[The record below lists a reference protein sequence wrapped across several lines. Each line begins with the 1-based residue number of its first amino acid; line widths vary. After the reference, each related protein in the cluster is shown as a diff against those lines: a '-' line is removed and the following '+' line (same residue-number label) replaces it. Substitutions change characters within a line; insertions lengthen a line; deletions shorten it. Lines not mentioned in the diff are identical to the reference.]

1 MRQQNL
7 RVVITLMLSLLCW
20 VPGVWAE
27 PYVAAY
33 AGFSLLSDTDLNA
46 DVSLPGAPTLNPVS
60 STIQTIRG
68 VRLST
73 DVDNSAIVG
82 GKIGYWFDFFPL
94 VGAELDIYGF
104 SPDINVP
111 PQISSGVALTVPF
124 NFNVSVTA
132 ISFNLMGRY
141 PLLKSPAFPRGRIQ
155 PYIGIGPGLFI
166 TSIEDLEPNT
176 DFSLGSKTLAFG
188 GLQVIG
194 GLKFF
199 LLKKLSLFAEYKF
212 THFTAD
218 LSGLANDFSLGGT
231 QNIDA
236 SHFYGGVAYH
246 FY

>member
-20 VPGVWAE
+20 VPAVWAE
-27 PYVAAY
+27 PYIAAY
-33 AGFSLLSDTDLNA
+33 AGYSLLSDTDLKA
-46 DVSLPGAPTLNPVS
+46 DTVSVLQPIPFQVKGIRF
-60 STIQTIRG
+60 STE
-68 VRLST
+68 
-73 DVDNSAIVG
+73 VDNSAIFG

-104 SPDINVP
+104 SPDIFSP
-111 PQISSGVALTVPF
+111 PQTSGTIRLTKSNDF
-124 NFNVSVTA
+124 DLGVTA
-132 ISFNLMGRY
+132 VSINLMGRY
-141 PLLKSPAFPRGRIQ
+141 PVLKSPDFPRGRIQ

-166 TSIEDLEPNT
+166 TSIDDLEPDPRDNI
-176 DFSLGSKTLAFG
+176 GSKTLTFG
-188 GLQVIG
+188 GLQIIG

-199 LLKKLSLFAEYKF
+199 LLKKLALFAEYKF
-212 THFTAD
+212 SHFTAD
-218 LSGLANDFSLGGT
+218 LSGASERFNLGAT